1 MNMNKDQ
8 QSKREHSDS
17 MSGSRPSGESTRN
30 AEPKPSERED
40 VQRQRPAQDDLILH
54 DDDEAELELPR

>member
-8 QSKREHSDS
+8 QPKRDNSDS
-17 MSGSRPSGESTRN
+17 LMGSGPSGESTRN
-30 AEPKPSERED
+30 AEPQPSERQNP
-40 VQRQRPAQDDLILH
+40 QRDRPAQDDLILH